1 MDKIQNL
8 SMELLREIESILD
21 EWSPYISH
29 QSIYNFNEWLVDENI
44 NNILKL
50 MISIYLKSISLF
62 IPNLLHTVGTNN
74 NSGVLVSGLFCFF
87 GQIILY
93 MCQNKKLN
101 KEVIDK
107 CRDFTLLYLY
117 VDYYLDTKEVDKCKL
132 KKMKK
137 MIFDPFNDNIPDME
151 DMVLAYRRILNNNS
165 DDCKIKMI
173 EVFLTEVEGMSYQK
187 NPNLTSEHYLDI
199 AERKGG
205 TTSLAINS
213 MFIPD
218 TNKYSD
224 VVYIIG
230 SIIQLLDDM
239 MDVSLDM
246 KQDIHTIATHELS
259 KYGNMDRLWCYTV
272 LKINTITEPFIVFKF
287 LMCEML
293 TYILGHRHEH
303 FTYKLKRRFRNN
315 IHITHPC
322 IMSLMSKII
331 LSTIKPTHL

>member
-1 MDKIQNL
+1 MNKIENL
-8 SMELLREIESILD
+8 SVELVTRVESILS

-29 QSIYNFNEWLVDENI
+29 QNIYNFNEWLADENI

-50 MISIYLKSISLF
+50 MIDAYLKSISSF
-62 IPNLLHTVGTNN
+62 IPNLLYTVGNGNN
-74 NSGVLVSGLFCFF
+74 MLVSGLLCFF

-117 VDYYLDTKEVDKCKL
+117 VDYYLDTKEIDKCKL
-132 KKMKK
+132 KKMKE
-137 MIFDPFNDNIPDME
+137 MIFDPFMDNIPDME
-151 DMVLAYRRILNNNS
+151 DMVSAYRRILNNNT
-165 DDCKIKMI
+165 DECKIKMI

-213 MFIPD
+213 MFTED

-246 KQDIHTIATHELS
+246 KQGIHTIATHELS

-272 LKINTITEPFIVFKF
+272 LKIDTITPPFIIFKF
-287 LMCEML
+287 LMCEIL

-315 IHITHPC
+315 IHIRHPC

-331 LSTIKPTHL
+331 SSTIKPKHL